1 MHVSDLAHESSADPQ
16 YCYEST
22 GTKEVAERIKLDGG
36 NSYKGQLHYR
46 AEFIPALN
54 LKHVHFDAVK
64 NEIQRT
70 VHEAQRVRGN
80 GNSGSSSS
88 GSSGDEGEERF
99 VTVTRPITEAAT
111 DDHHQ
116 TVSNESAPTSEG
128 RDAKSD
134 NEAPLT
140 TAEDSVKEDIEL
152 SKEEL
157 LKHRE

>member
-1 MHVSDLAHESSADPQ
+1 
-16 YCYEST
+16 
-22 GTKEVAERIKLDGG
+22 
-36 NSYKGQLHYR
+36 
-46 AEFIPALN
+46 

-70 VHEAQRVRGN
+70 AHEAQRVRGN

-88 GSSGDEGEERF
+88 GSSSDEGEERF

-157 LKHRE
+157 FKHRE